1 MSRYM
6 NGLNDNICDEMDCNP
21 IFTLSVAQN
30 LAIKVEMKIATKKNS
45 RSSVLHLHL
54 KGPIE
59 PLDKGYLWP
68 TLESQRGRYRANK
81 RPVAETKAVPKC
93 QPINLVLSQRNNQPN
108 NPYAKSRG

>member
-1 MSRYM
+1 
-6 NGLNDNICDEMDCNP
+6 
-21 IFTLSVAQN
+21 
-30 LAIKVEMKIATKKNS
+30 MKIATKKNS

-81 RPVAETKAVPKC
+81 RPVAETKEVPKC

-108 NPYAKSRG
+108 NPYAKSRGDHCWRYKQSGHRSNNCINRQRQINLA